1 MKVLVPDTYKGALP
15 VIEGVEI
22 VVLPARELVPEEH
35 IDADVFV
42 AWAQPEEVLRDA
54 AARMKDLRLVQG
66 FQAGP
71 DGVLAAGFDPRVP
84 ICSGVGL
91 HDGPVAEHALG
102 LTIALLRN
110 LPLALAR
117 QAERQWDGRLGGTL
131 RPRAYDGRV
140 TTLDGANV
148 VIWGFGSIA
157 ATLAPLLT
165 ALGAHVTGAARTAG
179 ERHGYPV
186 VDDAG
191 LAEILPTTDILI
203 MILPHSTETAAAL
216 NADRLAQLRQGAL
229 VVNVGRGTTIDEEA
243 LVAAL
248 ESGHVA
254 GAALD
259 VTAVEP
265 LPADSP
271 LWSAPNLI
279 LTPHTAGGRP
289 RGADVFLANQI
300 AALRADRPL
309 RNFIPR

>member
-1 MKVLVPDTYKGALP
+1 MKVLVPDAYKGALP

-22 VVLPARELVPEEH
+22 VVVPTREPVAEEH
-35 IDADVFV
+35 LDAEVLV
-42 AWAQPEEVLRDA
+42 AWGQPAGVLRDA
-54 AARMKDLRLVQG
+54 AERLAGFRLVQG

-71 DGVLAAGFDPRVP
+71 DVVVSAGFDPRVP

-102 LTIALLRN
+102 LTLALLRN

-148 VIWGFGSIA
+148 TIWGFGSIGS
-157 ATLAPLLT
+157 TLAPLLT
-165 ALGAHVTGAARTAG
+165 ALGARVTGVARSAG
-179 ERHGYPV
+179 ERNGYPV
-186 VDDAG
+186 VDESRLDDV
-191 LAEILPTTDILI
+191 LADTDVLV
-203 MILPHSTETAAAL
+203 MILPHSDATSAAL
-216 NADRLAQLRQGAL
+216 NADRLARLRQGAL
-229 VVNVGRGTTIDEEA
+229 LVNVGRGTTVDEDA

-248 ESGHVA
+248 ESGRLA

-271 LWSAPNLI
+271 LWAAPNLI

-289 RGADVFLANQI
+289 RGADRLLTSQI

-309 RNFIPR
+309 RNLIPR

>member
-1 MKVLVPDTYKGALP
+1 MKVLVPDAYKGALP
-15 VIEGVEI
+15 VIEDVQF
-22 VVLPARELVPEEH
+22 VVIPTREPLAEEH
-35 IDADVFV
+35 VDADILV
-42 AWAQPEEVLRDA
+42 AWGQPTDVLRDA
-54 AARMKDLRLVQG
+54 AERMKDLRLVQG

-71 DGVLAAGFDPRVP
+71 DGVLTAGFDPRVP

-140 TTLDGANV
+140 TSLHGANV
-148 VIWGFGSIA
+148 AIWGFGSIG

-165 ALGAHVTGAARTAG
+165 ALGARVTGVARSAG
-179 ERHGYPV
+179 ERSGYPV
-186 VDDAG
+186 VDKSALDD
-191 LAEILPTTDILI
+191 LLPETDILI
-203 MILPHSTETAAAL
+203 MILPHSPATSAAL
-216 NADRLAQLRQGAL
+216 NAARLAQLRQGAL
-229 VVNVGRGTTIDEEA
+229 VVNVGRGTTVDEEA

-248 ESGHVA
+248 ESGDIA

-265 LPADSP
+265 LPEDSP
-271 LWSAPNLI
+271 VWSAPNLI

-289 RGADVFLANQI
+289 RGADTFLANQI
-300 AALRADRPL
+300 AALRADKPL
-309 RNFIPR
+309 RNLIAR

>member
-22 VVLPARELVPEEH
+22 VVVPAREPVPEEH
-35 IDADVFV
+35 VDAEVLV
-42 AWAQPEEVLRDA
+42 AWGQPAAVLRDA
-54 AARMKDLRLVQG
+54 AERLTDLRLVQG

-71 DGVLAAGFDPRVP
+71 DVVLAAGFDPRVP

-102 LTIALLRN
+102 LTLALLRH
-110 LPLALAR
+110 LPLALHR

-140 TTLDGANV
+140 TSLDGANV

-157 ATLAPLLT
+157 STLAPLLT
-165 ALGAHVTGAARTAG
+165 ALGARVTGVARSAG
-179 ERHGYPV
+179 ERSGDLV
-186 VDDAG
+186 VDESG
-191 LAEILPTTDILI
+191 LDELLPDTDVLV
-203 MILPHSTETAAAL
+203 MILPHSNATSAAL
-216 NADRLAQLRQGAL
+216 NAARLAKLKQGAL
-229 VVNVGRGTTIDEEA
+229 LVNVGRGTTVDEEA

-248 ESGHVA
+248 ESGRLA

-271 LWSAPNLI
+271 IWGAPNVI

-289 RGADVFLANQI
+289 RGADRLLASQI
-300 AALRADRPL
+300 AALRTDRPL
-309 RNFIPR
+309 RNLIAR